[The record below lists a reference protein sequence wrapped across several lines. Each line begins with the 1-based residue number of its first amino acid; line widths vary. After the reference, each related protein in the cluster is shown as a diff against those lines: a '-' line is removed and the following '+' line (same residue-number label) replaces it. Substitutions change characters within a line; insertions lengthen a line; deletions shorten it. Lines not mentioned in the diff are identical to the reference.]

1 MENPNQK
8 EALDKLID
16 YLLNKLKNQA
26 ETIDS
31 QEMIYKFDTILG
43 LIINK
48 EQLRKIKLF
57 YPEIHNFID
66 TNNLINQNEKKSL
79 IFNSDKLLERCKM
92 LENKIKAIEN
102 KIESEKKIYD
112 FEKMEPNSSLKAL
125 NTKIIQLKDRNNMLE
140 NENTNENS
148 KK

>member
-48 EQLRKIKLF
+48 EQLRKIKLKLSR
-57 YPEIHNFID
+57 
-66 TNNLINQNEKKSL
+66 NL
-79 IFNSDKLLERCKM
+79 
-92 LENKIKAIEN
+92 
-102 KIESEKKIYD
+102 
-112 FEKMEPNSSLKAL
+112 
-125 NTKIIQLKDRNNMLE
+125 
-140 NENTNENS
+140 
-148 KK
+148 

>member
-57 YPEIHNFID
+57 YV
-66 TNNLINQNEKKSL
+66 
-79 IFNSDKLLERCKM
+79 
-92 LENKIKAIEN
+92 
-102 KIESEKKIYD
+102 
-112 FEKMEPNSSLKAL
+112 
-125 NTKIIQLKDRNNMLE
+125 
-140 NENTNENS
+140 
-148 KK
+148 

>member
-48 EQLRKIKLF
+48 EQLSKIK
-57 YPEIHNFID
+57 
-66 TNNLINQNEKKSL
+66 
-79 IFNSDKLLERCKM
+79 
-92 LENKIKAIEN
+92 
-102 KIESEKKIYD
+102 
-112 FEKMEPNSSLKAL
+112 
-125 NTKIIQLKDRNNMLE
+125 
-140 NENTNENS
+140 
-148 KK
+148 